1 MTEIASNNIFEKET
15 PTYRDPMESGDG
27 RFASIPAGRR
37 QSSKLH
43 SLPISNEE
51 IFFFSIFFV
60 LRPKRRGI
68 PNSMLSLYN
77 LATHDSRNLRPFEFE
92 SNGSDAFL
100 VGKETVKWGETRK
113 REEWEFRWRE
123 EEVSSFVYR
132 CRWEIG
138 KKRQHEE
145 DAMPRFRCT
154 WSHVSHMRE
163 FLRFLPFASKL
174 EPTNRPS
181 FSSRHVEYRVF
192 CGIFNYFDLTITSTS
207 GEIYSMRNITWP
219 GLWGPP

>member
-1 MTEIASNNIFEKET
+1 MTEIASNNIFEKEI

-51 IFFFSIFFV
+51 IFFFSTFFV

-68 PNSMLSLYN
+68 PNSMLSLYI

-100 VGKETVKWGETRK
+100 VGKETVK
-113 REEWEFRWRE
+113 
-123 EEVSSFVYR
+123 
-132 CRWEIG
+132 
-138 KKRQHEE
+138 
-145 DAMPRFRCT
+145 
-154 WSHVSHMRE
+154 
-163 FLRFLPFASKL
+163 
-174 EPTNRPS
+174 
-181 FSSRHVEYRVF
+181 
-192 CGIFNYFDLTITSTS
+192 
-207 GEIYSMRNITWP
+207 
-219 GLWGPP
+219 